1 MRLKSLLFVICMSF
15 VTSIFATSVHQHPK
29 ANLQEKSAKAQSVKK
44 LGSCDIVIINRSYMD
59 LYVQGTF
66 DDYTSIGFPIYR
78 YDGPH
83 IIDMYYDYY
92 CHPYMDLL
100 ITSPYG
106 VVFQTTA
113 RVGSSIFIE
122 PYLANQVKV
131 KVTNK

>member
-1 MRLKSLLFVICMSF
+1 MSF
-15 VTSIFATSVHQHPK
+15 VTSIFATNVHQNAK
-29 ANLQEKSAKAQSVKK
+29 AKLQENDVKTQSAKK
-44 LGSCDIVIINRSYMD
+44 LGGCEVVIINRSYMD

-66 DDYTSIGFPIYR
+66 DDYTSIGFPISR

-83 IIDMYYDYY
+83 YIDMYYDYY

-106 VVFQTTA
+106 IVFQTTV

-131 KVTNK
+131 NVTNK